1 MSLSPRHSIKVA
13 HRSPRACALVVVL
26 TLTAVS
32 LLAPLAPGAP
42 TLLAQSSATASGTV
56 FDTYTRTPLADVSV
70 STGDGSVAVTTGSDG
85 HFQIACPG
93 SRPLVFRRLG
103 YDTYRV
109 TVANCAENLQVG
121 LTAGTQNLNA
131 VSVVATRDAPGIEQ
145 PQSITTLSRSELTRG
160 TGLFLDDALNLVPG
174 VRMERRTMA
183 GGQRITIRGYG
194 NRTNFDGSGY
204 KAYLNGIPITDAE
217 GVTVLDDIDFGTIG
231 KVDVIRG
238 PASSLY
244 GAGIGGIVNLYT
256 LRPDRAGLTVE
267 QGIMS
272 GADGLQR
279 FDTRLSS
286 ASSGSSLLLNYGK
299 QNYDSYRVHSASQKD
314 FATFVGDFRPSDR
327 RTISTFF
334 AYSHSYDERAGQLDS
349 AQFFGK
355 QNVGEVPYL
364 QNNGHVDM
372 ETVRVG
378 LTHGYRVNDHLLPQV
393 TAYYSGITREDVF
406 AVGLTPKSAQ
416 TFGARAVINTSFASP
431 TVRLTGV
438 SGLDF
443 EKTNQFSKNYRLA
456 NLVQGPIT
464 TDLETHTQQYS
475 LFSQWDLAMPH
486 DVTLTAGA
494 SANFIE
500 YQLVDRLTNTGN
512 PTHLDLTGRKTFDP
526 VVTPR
531 LALRKGFGS
540 DLSLYVSLS
549 QGYTPPTSSDA
560 VIGFTG
566 EANTGLKPEHA
577 TQYEIG
583 AKGNLFERRL
593 AWQVAL
599 FDLEVSDKLTSQGV
613 FDNAGTQLYAY
624 TVNAGDQSNKGL
636 EATAAWSVVDR
647 PEAPLTLF
655 RPFVSLTLSDFT
667 YSDFKSDN
675 NNNARTVDYTGKDVV
690 GVPGT
695 VVGYGLDAGMRGGA
709 YLNATLEHRSAMPIT
724 YDNVHEAPAY
734 SVLNAK
740 IGIARPLGP
749 HLGIDAYVGGTNL
762 TGALY
767 YNMVFL
773 NANFATASPAIYL
786 PGPYTSRYFGGV
798 KVSVRR

>member
-1 MSLSPRHSIKVA
+1 MTPLQPLRLPIAGVLAVA
-13 HRSPRACALVVVL
+13 CW
-26 TLTAVS
+26 
-32 LLAPLAPGAP
+32 LAPLVPHAGL
-42 TLLAQSSATASGTV
+42 LLAQGAQTVTSGTV

-70 STGDGSVAVTTGSDG
+70 SLAEGGPAVMSGADGR
-85 HFQIACPG
+85 FQIPCPG
-93 SRPLVFRRLG
+93 ARPLVFRRLG
-103 YDTYRV
+103 YESYRL

-121 LTAGTQNLNA
+121 LTGGTQNLNA

-145 PQSITTLSRSELTRG
+145 PQSITTLAHSELTRG

-217 GVTVLDDIDFGTIG
+217 GVTVLDDIDFGTVG

-256 LRPDRAGLTVE
+256 LRPDREGTTLE
-267 QGIMS
+267 QGMMG
-272 GADGLQR
+272 GADGLR
-279 FDTRLSS
+279 RYDTRLAS

-299 QNYDSYRVHSASQKD
+299 QDYDSYRVHSASRKD
-314 FATFVGDFRPSDR
+314 YATFVGDFRPSDR
-327 RTISTFF
+327 RTISTYF
-334 AYSHSYDERAGQLDS
+334 AYAHSYDERAGQLDS

-355 QNVGEVPYL
+355 ENVGEVPYL
-364 QNNGHVDM
+364 QNDGHVDM
-372 ETVRVG
+372 ESVRVG
-378 LTHGYRVNDHLLPQV
+378 LTHGYRVNEHLLPEV

-406 AVGLTPKSAQ
+406 AVGVTPKAAQ

-431 TVRLTGV
+431 TVRLSGV

-443 EKTNQFSKNYRLA
+443 EKTNLFSKNYRLA

-464 TDLETHTQQYS
+464 TDLETHTMQYS
-475 LFSQWDLAMPH
+475 IFSQWDLALPH
-486 DVTLTAGA
+486 EVTLTAGA

-500 YQLVDRLTNTGN
+500 YALVDRLTNTGN

-531 LALRKGFGS
+531 IALRKGFGS
-540 DLSLYVSLS
+540 DLSLYVSVS

-566 EANTGLKPEHA
+566 EANDGLTPERA
-577 TQYEIG
+577 TQYEVG
-583 AKGNLFERRL
+583 AKGNLFARRL

-624 TVNAGDQSNKGL
+624 TVNAGDQANKGF

-647 PEAPLTLF
+647 PASPLTLL

-667 YSDFKSDN
+667 YSNFKSDHN
-675 NNNARTVDYTGKDVV
+675 ANARTIDYTGKDVV

-695 VVGYGLDAGMRGGA
+695 VVGYGVDAGVHGGG
-709 YLNATLEHRSAMPIT
+709 YLNATLEHRGTMPIT
-724 YDNVHEAPAY
+724 YDNVHAAPAY

-740 IGIARPLGP
+740 VGIARSLGP

-773 NANFATASPAIYL
+773 NASFAAAPPAIYL
-786 PGPYTSRYFGGV
+786 PGPYSSRYFGGV

>member
-1 MSLSPRHSIKVA
+1 MPQSPRQSF
-13 HRSPRACALVVVL
+13 SPNTRILHAGLVVAAL
-26 TLTAVS
+26 TLSALSSTAV
-32 LLAPLAPGAP
+32 PLAAQGA
-42 TLLAQSSATASGTV
+42 SGTASGTV
-56 FDTYTRTPLADVSV
+56 FDTYTRTPLADVTVSV
-70 STGDGSVAVTTGSDG
+70 GDAAGAVTTGSDG
-85 HFQIACPG
+85 RFQIACPG
-93 SRPLVFRRLG
+93 ARPLVFRRLG
-103 YDTYRV
+103 YETYRLTV
-109 TVANCAENLQVG
+109 TNCAENLQVG

-131 VSVVATRDAPGIEQ
+131 VSVIATRDAPGIEQ
-145 PQSITTLSRSELTRG
+145 PQSISTLSRVELTRG
-160 TGLFLDDALNLVPG
+160 TGLFLDDAINLVPG

-256 LRPDRAGLTVE
+256 LRPDRAGLTIE
-267 QGIMS
+267 QGVMS

-279 FDTRLSS
+279 FDTRLAN
-286 ASSGSSLLLNYGK
+286 ASSGSSLMLNYGK
-299 QNYDSYRVHSASQKD
+299 QDYDSYRVHSASKKD
-314 FATFVGDFRPSDR
+314 YATFVGDFRPSDR

-334 AYSHSYDERAGQLDS
+334 AYAHSYDERAGQLDS

-355 QNVGEVPYL
+355 QNVGEPPYL
-364 QNNGHVDM
+364 ANDGHVDM
-372 ETVRVG
+372 ESVRVG
-378 LTHGYRVNDHLLPQV
+378 LTHGYRVNDHLLPEV
-393 TAYYSGITREDVF
+393 TAYYSGITREDIF
-406 AVGLTPKSAQ
+406 AVGVTPKSAQ
-416 TFGARAVINTSFASP
+416 TFGARAVLNASFASP

-438 SGLDF
+438 SGIDF
-443 EKTNQFSKNYRLA
+443 EKTNLFSKNYRLT

-486 DVTLTAGA
+486 EFTLTAGA

-531 LALRKGFGS
+531 VALRKGFGS

-566 EANTGLKPEHA
+566 EPNTGLEPERA
-577 TQYEIG
+577 TQYEVG
-583 AKGNLFERRL
+583 AKGNLFQRRL

-599 FDLEVSDKLTSQGV
+599 FDLEVTDKLTTQSV

-636 EATAAWSVVDR
+636 EATAAWSLLDE
-647 PEAPLTLF
+647 PTAPVTLF

-667 YSDFKSDN
+667 YSDFKSNN
-675 NNNARTVDYTGKDVV
+675 NNNASTIDYSGKDVA

-695 VVGYGLDAGMRGGA
+695 VVGYGLDAGVRGGG

-724 YDNVHEAPAY
+724 FDNVHEAPAY

-740 IGIARPLGP
+740 VGIARSIGQ

-762 TGALY
+762 TGELY

-773 NANFATASPAIYL
+773 NANYSGASPAIYL
-786 PGPYTSRYFGGV
+786 PGPYSSRYFGGV
-798 KVSVRR
+798 KVSVRP